1 MITKT
6 GPWSVWKS
14 NVCDCQEAGTIGTMH
29 GPVIKLC
36 QGKPGVPELG
46 KQISIQNTVD
56 FKSYTTQER
65 DELTLPFSILPAL
78 AKLFD
83 FLLIV
88 KQR

>member
-1 MITKT
+1 MSLNLENKYT
-6 GPWSVWKS
+6 
-14 NVCDCQEAGTIGTMH
+14 
-29 GPVIKLC
+29 
-36 QGKPGVPELG
+36 
-46 KQISIQNTVD
+46 NTVD
-56 FKSYTTQER
+56 FESYTTQER